1 MIDTNSVLGYAW
13 PLIVSPG
20 EEIAFHLSSATLTE
34 AQATVVRVRL
44 ADPDPNGPGLKLTE
58 PGAPADGT
66 VMLRHQPI
74 HPGSCAVVQDAPVL
88 AGLHAFSV
96 GCFLWPTRLEA
107 GAQTVLARWHDDTQ
121 EGWRFGLD
129 AEGRMELVIAGNGA
143 VSRAVA
149 TLPLLEREWVFVGG
163 VYDPEQGTL
172 CVMQV
177 SLDKQ
182 GGRDRTDATE
192 TEVMPAL
199 RAVAMGGSTP
209 CPLTIAAH
217 LGGPSEQTLAHFNGK
232 IDRPRLYA
240 APLAANALRLLCER
254 VAPSPGDP
262 LLVAAWDFSVGMQ
275 TEIVH
280 DRSANG
286 LHGVLRQM
294 PTRAMTGANWIGRTQ
309 SWTEAPQEY
318 GAIHFH
324 EDDMLD
330 CGWSPD
336 VRMTIPADWRSG
348 FHALR
353 LCATRP
359 DGVAVES
366 HVPFF
371 LRAPL
376 GQPRAK
382 VAVVAATAT
391 FLAYANQAL
400 RLDQSHAESMLEG
413 LMVLSLDD
421 VYLQEHREL
430 GLSTYDTHSDGG
442 GWCYTSAARPIL
454 NMRPRGNTFNY
465 VNDTHL
471 LDWLEAQGIDYDV
484 VTDEDIHHHGAQV
497 LSPYACV
504 ITVSH
509 PEYFSERMLNAFAAY
524 QQAGGR
530 HMYLG
535 GNGFYWRIGWHPT
548 RPHTMEIRRGMQGT
562 RTWEGE
568 PGENGLSFTGEPSGL
583 WRANGRPPQRL
594 VGVGFDA
601 QVFDRSASYRR
612 LPESHDPHAAFV
624 FEGIGADETI
634 GDFGLRGNGAAG
646 LEIDRADARLGS
658 PPSLLLLATADRIGY
673 GGLPSPEEFRTTHRG
688 LTGEQNAN
696 VRADMTLFPTANGG
710 AVFTTGSIAWVCS
723 LSHNGYENNVSRIT
737 GNVLR
742 RFIDPTPIPSWPSP
756 SRPEMTQI
764 LGT

>member
-13 PLIVSPG
+13 PLIASPG
-20 EEIAFHLSSATLTE
+20 EDIAFHLSSATLTE
-34 AQATVVRVRL
+34 AHATVARVRL
-44 ADPDPNGPGLKLTE
+44 ADPDPNGPGLKLIA
-58 PGAPADGT
+58 PGTAIDGLVT
-66 VMLRHQPI
+66 LRHQPI
-74 HPGSCAVVQDAPVL
+74 HPGSCAVVDDRPIL
-88 AGLHAFSV
+88 AGLEAFSL

-107 GAQTVLARWHDDTQ
+107 GAQTILARWHDDTQ
-121 EGWRFGLD
+121 QGWRFGLD
-129 AEGRMELVIAGNGA
+129 AAGRLELAIGGGGTASMA
-143 VSRAVA
+143 V
-149 TLPLLEREWVFVGG
+149 TTQPLLEREWVFVGG
-163 VYDPEQGTL
+163 VCDPKRGVLSVFQI
-172 CVMQV
+172 

-182 GGRDRTDATE
+182 GGRDRTDSTE
-192 TEVMPAL
+192 APLTRNPDTS
-199 RAVAMGGSTP
+199 RTSG
-209 CPLTIAAH
+209 PLTIAAH
-217 LGGPSEQTLAHFNGK
+217 LRDSSGETTSHFNGK

-240 APLAANALRLLCER
+240 APLTPEALRLLCER
-254 VAPSPGDP
+254 LAPDAGDP
-262 LLVAAWDFSVGMQ
+262 LLVAAWDFSVGME
-275 TEIVH
+275 TETVH
-280 DRSANG
+280 DRSASG

-294 PTRAMTGANWIGRTQ
+294 PMRAMTGANWTGQTH
-309 SWTEAPQEY
+309 SWTQAPNEY

-324 EDDMLD
+324 DDDMLD
-330 CGWSPD
+330 CGWAPD
-336 VRMTIPADWRSG
+336 LRLSIPPDWRSG
-348 FHALR
+348 FYALR
-353 LCATRP
+353 LSATRP
-359 DGVAVES
+359 DGVTVES

-376 GQPRAK
+376 GKPRAK

-391 FLAYANQAL
+391 YLAYANQAL
-400 RLDQSHAESMLEG
+400 RLDQTHSETMLEG
-413 LMVLSLDD
+413 LLVLSQDD

-442 GWCYTSAARPIL
+442 GWCYSSAARPIL

-471 LDWLEAQGIDYDV
+471 LDWLETEAIDYDV

-497 LSPYACV
+497 LSPYTCV

-612 LPESHDPHAAFV
+612 LPESHHPNAAFV

-646 LEIDRADARLGS
+646 LEIDRADATLGS

-688 LTGEQNAN
+688 LTGDQNAR

-723 LSHNGYENNVSRIT
+723 LSHNNYQNNVSRIT

-742 RFIDPTPIPSWPSP
+742 RFSDPTPIPAWPSP
-756 SRPEMTQI
+756 TPGAP
-764 LGT
+764 L

>member
-13 PLIVSPG
+13 PMIVSAG
-20 EEIAFHLSSATLTE
+20 EKIDFRLSSTTLTE
-34 AQATVVRVRL
+34 ADATLVRVRL
-44 ADPDPNGPGLKLTE
+44 ADPDPNGPGLKFTE
-58 PGAPADGT
+58 PGTPIDG
-66 VMLRHQPI
+66 VVALRHQPI
-74 HPGSCAVVQDAPVL
+74 HPGSCAVIADAPVL
-88 AGLHAFSV
+88 AELSAFSV
-96 GCFLWPTRLEA
+96 GCFLWPTRFDA
-107 GAQTVLARWHDDTQ
+107 GPNTIIARWRDDIE
-121 EGWRFGLD
+121 EGWRLGLD
-129 AEGRMELVIAGNGA
+129 DIGRLELVVGAGGKTW
-143 VSRAVA
+143 RAR
-149 TLPLLEREWVFVGG
+149 TRRPLLEREWAFVSAV
-163 VYDPEQGTL
+163 VYPATGTL
-172 CVMQV
+172 TVTQV
-177 SLDKQ
+177 SLDRQ
-182 GGRDRTDATE
+182 GGRDRSDSVQAAGPTDA
-192 TEVMPAL
+192 PHLAL
-199 RAVAMGGSTP
+199 
-209 CPLTIAAH
+209 PLTMAAH
-217 LGGPSEQTLAHFNGK
+217 FQGAAGLTAGHFNGK
-232 IDRPRLYA
+232 IDRARLYA
-240 APLAANALRLLCER
+240 EPLSAEALQLRCER
-254 VAPSPGDP
+254 TVPDATDP
-262 LLVAAWDFSVGMQ
+262 NLVAAWDFSVGMNSE
-275 TEIVH
+275 TIH

-294 PTRAMTGANWIGRTQ
+294 PTRAVTGANWTGRTQ
-309 SWTEAPQEY
+309 SWTEAPAEY
-318 GAIHFH
+318 GAIQFH
-324 EDDMLD
+324 DDDMID
-330 CGWSPD
+330 AGWQPD
-336 VRMTIPADWRSG
+336 LGLTIPADWRSG
-348 FHALR
+348 FYALR
-353 LCATRP
+353 LTATRP

-371 LRAPL
+371 IRAPL
-376 GQPRAK
+376 GKPRAK
-382 VAVVAATAT
+382 LAVVASTAT

-430 GLSTYDTHSDGG
+430 GLSTYDTHSDGS
-442 GWCYTSAARPIL
+442 GWCYSSAARPIL

-471 LDWLEAQGIDYDV
+471 LDWLESEGIDYDV
-484 VTDEDIHHHGAQV
+484 IIDEDIHHHGAQT

-524 QQAGGR
+524 QLAGGR

-548 RPHTMEIRRGMQGT
+548 RPHTMEIRRGVQGT

-583 WRANGRPPQRL
+583 WRASGRPPQRL

-601 QVFDRSASYRR
+601 QVFDRSAGYRR
-612 LPESHDPHAAFV
+612 LEASFDPRAAFV
-624 FEGIGADETI
+624 FEGVGAEETI

-646 LEIDRADARLGS
+646 LEIDRADATLGS
-658 PPSLLLLATADRIGY
+658 PPFLLLLATADRIGY

-723 LSHNGYENNVSRIT
+723 LSHNGYQNNVSRIT

-742 RFIDPTPIPSWPSP
+742 RFLDPAPLEGFAP
-756 SRPEMTQI
+756 
-764 LGT
+764 

>member
-1 MIDTNSVLGYAW
+1 M
-13 PLIVSPG
+13 
-20 EEIAFHLSSATLTE
+20 
-34 AQATVVRVRL
+34 
-44 ADPDPNGPGLKLTE
+44 
-58 PGAPADGT
+58 
-66 VMLRHQPI
+66 
-74 HPGSCAVVQDAPVL
+74 
-88 AGLHAFSV
+88 AGLDPAMTERAAAV
-96 GCFLWPTRLEA
+96 GMAESGPAMTE
-107 GAQTVLARWHDDTQ
+107 GA
-121 EGWRFGLD
+121 
-129 AEGRMELVIAGNGA
+129 
-143 VSRAVA
+143 
-149 TLPLLEREWVFVGG
+149 
-163 VYDPEQGTL
+163 
-172 CVMQV
+172 
-177 SLDKQ
+177 
-182 GGRDRTDATE
+182 
-192 TEVMPAL
+192 
-199 RAVAMGGSTP
+199 
-209 CPLTIAAH
+209 LTIAAH
-217 LGGPSEQTLAHFNGK
+217 LRDPDGRTTAHLNGK

-240 APLAANALRLLCER
+240 APLSPEALQLLCER
-254 VAPSPGDP
+254 VVPDLADP
-262 LLVAAWDFSVGMQ
+262 LLVAAWDFSVGME
-275 TEIVH
+275 TETIH
-280 DRSANG
+280 DRSPNG
-286 LHGVLRQM
+286 LHGVLRHM
-294 PTRAMTGANWIGRTQ
+294 PTRAMTGANWTGRTQ
-309 SWTEAPQEY
+309 SWTEAPDQY
-318 GAIHFH
+318 GAIQFH
-324 EDDMLD
+324 DDDMLD

-336 VRMTIPADWRSG
+336 LQVTIPADWRSG

-353 LCATRP
+353 LRATRQ

-366 HVPFF
+366 YVPFF
-371 LRAPL
+371 VRAPI
-376 GQPRAK
+376 GKPRAR

-400 RLDQSHAESMLEG
+400 RLDQTHAESMLEG

-430 GLSTYDTHSDGG
+430 GLSTYDTHSDGS
-442 GWCYTSAARPIL
+442 GWCYSGAARPIL

-471 LDWLEAQGIDYDV
+471 LDWLEAQGIEYDV

-535 GNGFYWRIGWHPT
+535 GNGFYWRIGWHPR

-612 LPESHDPHAAFV
+612 LPDSHDPNAAFV
-624 FEGIGADETI
+624 FEGIGTDETI

-646 LEIDRADARLGS
+646 LEIDRADASLGS

-688 LTGEQNAN
+688 LTGEQNAR

-723 LSHNGYENNVSRIT
+723 LSHDGYENNVSRIT

-742 RFIDPTPIPSWPSP
+742 RFMDPTPIPWTE
-756 SRPEMTQI
+756 R
-764 LGT
+764 GDDA

>member
-13 PLIVSPG
+13 PMIVSPG
-20 EEIAFHLSSATLTE
+20 EAVSFHLSSATLTNAE
-34 AQATVVRVRL
+34 ARIVRVRM
-44 ADPDPNGPGLKLTE
+44 ADPDPNGPGLQVSE
-58 PGAPADGT
+58 PGSSIDGPIT
-66 VMLRHQPI
+66 LRHKPI
-74 HPGSCAVVQDAPVL
+74 HVGSCAVVADAPVL
-88 AGLHAFSV
+88 AGLMAFSV
-96 GCFLWPTRLEA
+96 GCFLWPTLLEA
-107 GAQTVLARWHDDTQ
+107 GPQTIIARWRDDTR
-121 EGWRFGLD
+121 EGWRLGLD
-129 AEGRMELVIAGNGA
+129 ATGRVELVAGSGGK
-143 VSRAVA
+143 VWRALTRV
-149 TLPLLEREWVFVGG
+149 PLQEREWTFVGAV
-163 VYDPEQGTL
+163 VYPAMGTL
-172 CVMQV
+172 SVTQV
-177 SLDKQ
+177 SLNRQ
-182 GGRDRTDATE
+182 GGRDRSDSVEAAGPTE
-192 TEVMPAL
+192 AARLVI
-199 RAVAMGGSTP
+199 
-209 CPLTIAAH
+209 PLTIAAH
-217 LGGPSEQTLAHFNGK
+217 MLDAGGLTGGHFNGK

-240 APLAANALRLLCER
+240 EPLTVDALRLRCEQT
-254 VAPSPGDP
+254 APDAGDP
-262 LLVAAWDFSVGMQ
+262 NLVAAWDFGVGMT
-275 TEIVH
+275 TETIH

-286 LHGVLRQM
+286 LHGALRQS
-294 PTRAMTGANWIGRTQ
+294 PARAMTGANWSGRTQ
-309 SWTEAPQEY
+309 SWTEAPDEY

-324 EDDMLD
+324 DDDMLD
-330 CGWSPD
+330 CSWSPD
-336 VRMTIPADWRSG
+336 LTVRIPSDWRSG

-353 LCATRP
+353 LTGTRP

-371 LRAPL
+371 VRAPL
-376 GQPRAK
+376 GQPRARL
-382 VAVVAATAT
+382 AVVGATAT
-391 FLAYANQAL
+391 YLAYANQAL
-400 RLDQSHAESMLEG
+400 RLDQPHAESMLEG

-430 GLSTYDTHSDGG
+430 GLSTYDTHSDGS
-442 GWCYTSAARPIL
+442 GWCYSSAARPIL

-465 VNDTHL
+465 GNDTHL

-497 LSPYACV
+497 LSPYGCV
-504 ITVSH
+504 MTVSH
-509 PEYFSERMLNAFAAY
+509 PEYYSERMLNAFAAY

-548 RPHTMEIRRGMQGT
+548 RPHTMEIRRGAQGT

-568 PGENGLSFTGEPSGL
+568 PGENSLSFTGEPSGL

-612 LPESHDPHAAFV
+612 LPASLDPRVAFV
-624 FEGIGADETI
+624 FEGVSAEETI

-646 LEIDRADARLGS
+646 LEIDRADASLGS
-658 PPSLLLLATADRIGY
+658 PPALLLLATADRIGY

-688 LTGEQNAN
+688 LTGEQNAR

-723 LSHNGYENNVSRIT
+723 LSHNGYDNNVSRIT

-742 RFIDPTPIPSWPSP
+742 RFLNPAPLAGFG
-756 SRPEMTQI
+756 R
-764 LGT
+764 